1 MVRGRVGC
9 PVLLIHLHVAAL
21 ARFGFIDP
29 NKNVGL
35 ALFRFG
41 QLFCLLHIVAF
52 AHPPKAGSATGKFRA
67 YSNHIGVGGG
77 AVEALFFQ
85 IGP

>member
-1 MVRGRVGC
+1 
-9 PVLLIHLHVAAL
+9 
-21 ARFGFIDP
+21 
-29 NKNVGL
+29 
-35 ALFRFG
+35 
-41 QLFCLLHIVAF
+41 LFCLLHVVAF
-52 AHPPKAGSATGKFRA
+52 AHPPKASSATGKFRA